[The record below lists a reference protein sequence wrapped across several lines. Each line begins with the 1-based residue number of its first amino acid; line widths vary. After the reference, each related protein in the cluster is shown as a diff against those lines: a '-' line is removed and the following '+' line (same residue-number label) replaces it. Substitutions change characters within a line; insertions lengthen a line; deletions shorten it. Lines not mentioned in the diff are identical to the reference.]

1 MEYLRV
7 FVAIDIEDPLL
18 VSRLERLK
26 DSLLSTGVAM
36 KPVEPYNYHITLRFI
51 GEVPKRVVDEIARSL
66 RTVIF
71 KPFKAVLKG
80 LGAFPSIANPRVIWV
95 GVSEGEKELKELHDI
110 VEQALRKA
118 NIPPEREEF
127 VAHITLARVK
137 GSKNIGGLIR
147 LLTELS
153 DYEVGLMEVN
163 SIRLKKSVLTKK
175 GPIYE
180 TLIEVKAL

>member
-7 FVAIDIEDPLL
+7 FIAVDVEDPLL

-26 DSLLSTGVAM
+26 DLLLSTGVIM

-51 GEVPKRVVDEIARSL
+51 GEVPKRVVDEIAESL
-66 RTVIF
+66 KTITF

-95 GVSEGEKELKELHDI
+95 GVGEGGKELKELHNV
-110 VEQALRKA
+110 VEQVLRRL
-118 NIPPEREEF
+118 NIPSEREEF
-127 VAHITLARVK
+127 VAHVTLARVK
-137 GSKNIGGLIR
+137 GSKNINSLVK
-147 LLTELS
+147 LLMEFS
-153 DYEVGLMEVN
+153 DYEIGLMEIR

-180 TLIEVKAL
+180 TLAEVKAL